1 MIDLEYAINY
11 FNQYI
16 KDYPDTERVKLKI
29 NHILRVMKI
38 NINLASK
45 LDLSEEDIKL
55 AGLIGLLHDI
65 GRFEQVKVYDTFIDK
80 DSINHAM
87 YSSFQLF
94 EKGLIRKFILD
105 DKYDYIIKKAIE
117 NHNKFEIE
125 KGLDD
130 KTLLH
135 CKMIRDSDKCDIY
148 EQVLESDGKLVF
160 DGIYDKNANINKK
173 VLSDFKK
180 YKSIKTEDMKT
191 VLDDYVRKEALIFGL
206 YFEESLSYIYD
217 NNYPLRLATKFLETF
232 DFTNQETI
240 NNIKRVSEYT
250 NEYIKNKKQK
260 HIKKYK

>member
-1 MIDLEYAINY
+1 
-11 FNQYI
+11 
-16 KDYPDTERVKLKI
+16 
-29 NHILRVMKI
+29 
-38 NINLASK
+38 
-45 LDLSEEDIKL
+45 
-55 AGLIGLLHDI
+55 
-65 GRFEQVKVYDTFIDK
+65 
-80 DSINHAM
+80 
-87 YSSFQLF
+87 
-94 EKGLIRKFILD
+94 
-105 DKYDYIIKKAIE
+105 
-117 NHNKFEIE
+117 
-125 KGLDD
+125 
-130 KTLLH
+130 
-135 CKMIRDSDKCDIY
+135 MIRDSDKCDIY